1 MTKEKAIMYL
11 SEYIEGDTDSEIGF
25 PPVVEAIQMG
35 IDALSRPEGEW
46 IIHQNNGIE
55 SLECPFCKSW
65 YLHEYLTRNSFCP
78 NCGAKMRKEQ

>member
-1 MTKEKAIMYL
+1 MTKE
-11 SEYIEGDTDSEIGF
+11 
-25 PPVVEAIQMG
+25 EAM
-35 IDALSRPEGEW
+35 SRPEGEW

-65 YLHEYLTRNSFCP
+65 YLHEHLTRNSFCP